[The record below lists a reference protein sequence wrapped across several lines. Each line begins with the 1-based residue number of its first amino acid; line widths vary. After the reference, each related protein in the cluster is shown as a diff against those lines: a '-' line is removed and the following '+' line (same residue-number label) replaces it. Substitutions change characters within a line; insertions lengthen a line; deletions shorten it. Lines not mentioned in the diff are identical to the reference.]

1 MIKKFISISIENKS
15 LNHILFIFLLLLAFI
30 SYNKIPKEM
39 FPPNTLDMISV
50 KGHYSGANST
60 ILDKLIV
67 QDIESIL
74 QNNQNL
80 TDIQTIITNGT
91 FHINAEIK
99 DKASKQQIVNNI
111 KNSIE
116 NLKQDLP
123 KDMDIPTVDILE
135 SYFPLINI
143 SISSNTNKEYIEV
156 AKDLTEDIKKLKNL
170 YSVTLDGD
178 YSSLLVIS
186 LNQQKLIAY
195 GISNEKAYNALMG
208 LYSLYPIGS
217 ISSKKQKYY
226 VESKNDNIDI
236 NTLLESEIKIDD
248 KLIYVKNIADIK
260 YDYEN
265 RDVITRTDAARS
277 VIINIKKAKLGDS
290 IELSKKIT
298 KIITT
303 YQDNYQDIDFK
314 VLSDSSFWIKTRL
327 NTIGSNIIIG
337 LILLFFSIWF
347 FISLKIAIVVIL
359 GIPVSFAFGLIGL
372 DFFGGSLNTLSMIGV
387 LLSLGIL
394 VDEAIVVSE
403 NIHRH
408 SNMGKSIKQACIDGT
423 NEMMPILFASM
434 LTTIIAFLP
443 LAMLSGGLGVFI
455 KIIPLIVIILVIS
468 SFVESFIF
476 LPLHYKELSFKFLN
490 DRSGG
495 IRERMWNKLSVF
507 YMNSLSFFIKRRYI
521 WGFAIVFFTL
531 FATYNLAKSSV
542 FQLFPEFDAMTINL
556 IGKVKNGAINYTL
569 QETKELEKILIKEL
583 DSENVA
589 SISTIIGMN
598 SDGRSM
604 HEKGN
609 NLFTLTINL
618 KQKKHEDFFNRVIN
632 PIFAPYKEPENSNR
646 TRILY
651 AKEIQ
656 HKIESLI
663 QKHNL
668 KENFLEF
675 SINIPQ
681 TGVVKNDVEIS
692 LSHKDNIKIKNSLE
706 SLQEAIKK
714 IQGVHSIK
722 DDMKYDELKA
732 EITLNTFGNSLGFTQ
747 KIIISKVRNFISMQ
761 KLSKIVD
768 TNAELIELRV
778 DFSNHDNLY
787 SLYNLSLEVPNQSYN
802 VCLKDIAIVS
812 FSKDITTIKKDDL
825 QKIFTLSAS
834 FDKDKISSR
843 VFYQKLKP
851 TIQMI
856 KKSGVEVFIKGE
868 QKTNNQIKKDIFVS
882 LLFALFG
889 ILIILTWLFSSL
901 GLSFFA
907 LSVIPLSILGVLI
920 GHKIMGM
927 DISFSSLLGF
937 VGLIGIVINDTL
949 IMLSMIKKSKNTDEL
964 LQNASLRVR
973 PILLTSITTIV
984 GLSTLIFFAS
994 GESLLMQPLAVSIGF
1009 GLIYATIINLYYL
1022 PILYS
1027 FKNRYNN
1034 R

>member
-1 MIKKFISISIENKS
+1 MIKKFINMSLENSS
-15 LNHILFIFLLLLAFI
+15 LNHILFVFLLLLAFV
-30 SYNKIPKEM
+30 SYSKIPKEM
-39 FPPNTLDMISV
+39 FPPSSLDMISV
-50 KGHYSGANST
+50 KGHYIGANST
-60 ILDKLIV
+60 MLDKLIV
-67 QDIESIL
+67 QDIETIL

-80 TDIQTIITNGT
+80 TEIQTIITNGN

-99 DKASKQQIVNNI
+99 DKTSKQKIVNNI

-123 KDMDIPTVDILE
+123 SDMDIPTVDILE

-143 SISSNTNKEYIEV
+143 SVSSNTNKEYIEV

-178 YSSLLVIS
+178 YKSLLVIS
-186 LNQQKLIAY
+186 LNSQKLLAY

-236 NTLLESEIKIDD
+236 KTLLESEIKIDD

-265 RDVITRTDAARS
+265 RDVITRTDAAHS

-298 KIITT
+298 KIITR
-303 YQDNYQDIDFK
+303 YEDKYKNINFK

-327 NTIGSNIIIG
+327 NTIASNIIIG
-337 LILLFFSIWF
+337 LTLLFFTIWF

-372 DFFGGSLNTLSMIGV
+372 DFFEGSLNTLSMIGV

-403 NIHRH
+403 NINRH

-434 LTTIIAFLP
+434 LTTIIAFIP
-443 LAMLSGGLGVFI
+443 LTMLSGGLGIFI

-468 SFVESFIF
+468 SFIESFVF
-476 LPLHYKELSFKFLN
+476 LPLHYKTLSFKFLN
-490 DRSGG
+490 DKGNG
-495 IRERMWNKLSVF
+495 IRDKMWKKITIF
-507 YMNSLSFFIKRRYI
+507 YVNSLSFFIKKRYI
-521 WGFAIVFFTL
+521 WGIFIVVFTL
-531 FATYNLAKSSV
+531 LSTFILAKSSR
-542 FQLFPEFDAMTINL
+542 FQLFPEFDAMTINI
-556 IGKVKNGAINYTL
+556 IGKVKNGAIGYTL
-569 QETKELEKILIKEL
+569 KETETLERILIKEL
-583 DSENVA
+583 DSTNVS

-604 HEKGN
+604 HEKGD

-618 KQKKHEDFFNRVIN
+618 KQKKHDDFFNRVVN
-632 PIFAPYKEPENSNR
+632 PIFTPYKEGNNSNR
-646 TRILY
+646 TRTLY

-663 QKHNL
+663 QKHDL
-668 KENFLEF
+668 KSNFLEF

-692 LSHKDNIKIKNSLE
+692 LSHKNNQKIKEALE
-706 SLQEAIKK
+706 SLEVAIEK
-714 IQGVHSIK
+714 IEGVHSIK

-732 EITLNTFGNSLGFTQ
+732 EIVLNSFGNSLGFTQ
-747 KIIISKVRNFISMQ
+747 KTIITKVRNFISMQ

-768 TNAELIELRV
+768 TNSELIELKV
-778 DFSNHDNLY
+778 NYANHDNLY
-787 SLYNLSLEVPNQSYN
+787 ALYNLSLEVPNQTYN

-834 FDKDKISSR
+834 FDKEKVSSR
-843 VFYQKLKP
+843 SFYKKLKP
-851 TIQMI
+851 II
-856 KKSGVEVFIKGE
+856 KVIRENGVEVYIKGE
-868 QKTNNQIKKDIFVS
+868 QKTNNQIKKDVFIS

-907 LSVIPLSILGVLI
+907 LSVIPLSTLGVLM
-920 GHKIMGM
+920 GHKLMGM

-949 IMLSMIKKSKNTDEL
+949 IMLSMIKKSENIDEL

-994 GESLLMQPLAVSIGF
+994 GESALMQPLAVSIGF

-1022 PILYS
+1022 PVLYS
-1027 FKNRYNN
+1027 FKRIY
-1034 R
+1034 